1 MESSKEAIEQ
11 MLLVENH
18 MADDWHLQRWFIC

>member
-1 MESSKEAIEQ
+1 MESSKEAVEQ

-18 MADDWHLQRWFIC
+18 MADDWHLQR